1 MTNACLLATFQGRP
15 FSIFR
20 DVAGKKFTLSWNFY
34 VLQNFLLDRAFK
46 IWKLAWSKSF
56 QAKYLVPSAT
66 LDGFTFLHFGFYS
79 EDAPGRAGI
88 VLKAQG
94 MENNILS
101 REPAH
106 YNSSTTGLVLDITS
120 KKHPFDIAI
129 WQPHSIDSLG
139 ADYSIKISV
148 STA

>member
-1 MTNACLLATFQGRP
+1 MWLVRSLHCPET
-15 FSIFR
+15 S
-20 DVAGKKFTLSWNFY
+20 

-66 LDGFTFLHFGFYS
+66 LDGFTFSHFGFYS

-106 YNSSTTGLVLDITS
+106 YNSSTTGLVLDILLL
-120 KKHPFDIAI
+120 KNIL
-129 WQPHSIDSLG
+129 SI
-139 ADYSIKISV
+139 
-148 STA
+148 